1 MDAKLTQLF
10 QQLSDNEPAIGLEA
24 LILRRIAEEKKRQQ
38 RRRLDTYR
46 AGLVLSSAATAWVA
60 WAFGGAFLN
69 SEFLRMLSL
78 VFSDLQTVAQNW
90 NDFSLSLLETLPAV
104 TLAALLVP
112 LFILFWLTSAYLELQ
127 RKNCHKYV

>member
-10 QQLSDNEPAIGLEA
+10 QQLSDNGPAIGLEA
-24 LILRRIAEEKKRQQ
+24 LILRRIAEEKRRQE